1 MGPEKLI
8 SLVPR
13 DMLLAITQENPQGKG
28 SRKALGFY
36 FSEILQV
43 IQMRGKLWE
52 APKEGLLCYRNI
64 HKFNLT
70 ALQNSFI
77 HSLNKNILGTYY
89 VPDTKQGVNNI

>member
-1 MGPEKLI
+1 
-8 SLVPR
+8 
-13 DMLLAITQENPQGKG
+13 
-28 SRKALGFY
+28 
-36 FSEILQV
+36 
-43 IQMRGKLWE
+43 MRRKLWK
-52 APKEGLLCYRNI
+52 APKEGLLCYCNI